1 MSVALLLDPT
11 FRTTGMWID
20 ALRAAMPDEELV
32 LSGDVTDGHAADA
45 VDVALVRGIDPGD
58 LGRFRRLQLIHCLWA
73 GVDRLIGDPAV
84 PTRVPLARTVD
95 PAMAD
100 QMAATALAHVLDICL
115 LHHDYREKQ
124 ARAAWEPRH
133 AKPMATKTVAIL
145 GFGSLGRRCAEY
157 IAVTGA
163 KVIGVRSIRTA
174 AADHA
179 PWTTTANVADA
190 VAIADVVV
198 SLLPLTDE
206 TRGMLNAALFARFR
220 RGAALI
226 NLGRGNH
233 VVEADLLAALA
244 EGQLRRVVLDVFAQE
259 PLPEEHP
266 FWRHPQ
272 VTVTPHVAAE
282 TDPST
287 AATVIAA
294 NIRALRAGRTD
305 AITGLVDRAR
315 GY

>member
-1 MSVALLLDPT
+1 
-11 FRTTGMWID
+11 MWVE
-20 ALRAAMPDEELV
+20 ALRAAMPEEELV
-32 LSGDVTDGHAADA
+32 VSSDLTDNKDVDA
-45 VDVALVRGIDPGD
+45 VDVALVRGVDPGD
-58 LGRFRRLQLIHCLWA
+58 LGRFRRLRFIHCLWA
-73 GVDRLIGDPAV
+73 GVDRLLADRSV
-84 PTRVPLARTVD
+84 PTEVPLARTVD

-115 LHHDYREKQ
+115 LHHDYRAKQ
-124 ARAAWEPRH
+124 ARAAWEPRD

-157 IAVTGA
+157 ISVTGA
-163 KVIGVRSIRTA
+163 TVIGVRSTRTT

-179 PWTTTANVADA
+179 PWTTTVNLVDA
-190 VAIADVVV
+190 VAVADVVIN
-198 SLLPLTDE
+198 LLPLTNE
-206 TRGMLNAALFARFR
+206 TTGVLNAALFARFR
-220 RGAALI
+220 QGAALI

-233 VVEADLLAALA
+233 VVDQDLLAALA
-244 EGQLRRVVLDVFAQE
+244 EGRVRRAVLDVFGEE
-259 PLPEEHP
+259 PLPAEHP

-272 VTVTPHVAAE
+272 MTITPHVAAA

-294 NIRALRAGRTD
+294 NIRAFRAGHSDR
-305 AITGLVDRAR
+305 ITGLVDRSR

>member
-1 MSVALLLDPT
+1 
-11 FRTTGMWID
+11 MWVD
-20 ALRAAMPDEELV
+20 ALRAAMPEE
-32 LSGDVTDGHAADA
+32 DVAVASDLTEKQAVDA
-45 VDVALVRGIDPGD
+45 IDVALVRGIDPGD
-58 LGRFRRLQLIHCLWA
+58 LGRFRRLRFIQCLWA
-73 GVDRLIGDPAV
+73 GVDRLLTDPSM
-84 PTRVPLARTVD
+84 PTGVPLARTVD

-133 AKPMATKTVAIL
+133 AKSMATKTVAIL

-163 KVIGVRSIRTA
+163 TVIGVRSIRTT

-179 PWTTTANVADA
+179 PWTTTANVAEA
-190 VAIADVVV
+190 VAIADVVLN
-198 SLLPLTDE
+198 LLPLTDE
-206 TRGMLNAALFARFR
+206 TAGVLHAGLFVRFR
-220 RGAALI
+220 RGAALV
-226 NLGRGNH
+226 NLGRGRH
-233 VVEADLLAALA
+233 VVDSDLLAALA
-244 EGQLRRVVLDVFAQE
+244 EGQLRRAVLDVFAEE
-259 PLPEEHP
+259 PLPGDHP

-272 VTVTPHVAAE
+272 VTLTPHVAAE
-282 TDPST
+282 TDPAT

-294 NIRALRAGRTD
+294 NIRAFRAGRTD
-305 AITGLVDRAR
+305 RITGLVDRDR

>member
-1 MSVALLLDPT
+1 
-11 FRTTGMWID
+11 MWID
-20 ALRAAMPDEELV
+20 ALRAALPEEELV
-32 LSGDVTDGHAADA
+32 LSSDLTDGQAVDA

-73 GVDRLIGDPAV
+73 GVDRLIADPAV
-84 PTRVPLARTVD
+84 PTDVPLARTVD

-124 ARAAWEPRH
+124 TRASWAPRH
-133 AKPMATKTVAIL
+133 AKPMASKTVAIL

-157 IAVTGA
+157 VAMTGA
-163 KVIGVRSIRTA
+163 TVIGLRSNRTT

-179 PWTTTANVADA
+179 PWTTTVNLEGA
-190 VAIADVVV
+190 VAVADVVV
-198 SLLPLTDE
+198 NLLPLTNE
-206 TRGMLNAALFARFR
+206 TTGVLNTALFARFR
-220 RGAALI
+220 QGAALI

-233 VVEADLLAALA
+233 VVESDLLAALA
-244 EGQLRRVVLDVFAQE
+244 EGKLRRVVLDVFAQE
-259 PLPEEHP
+259 PLPEDHP
-266 FWRHPQ
+266 YWRHPQ

-282 TDPST
+282 TDPTT
-287 AATVIAA
+287 AAIVIAA
-294 NIRALRAGRTD
+294 NIRAFRAGRTD